1 MCARPRRGRARSVA
15 AALRSVRVGRREP
28 ASEPRDRPD
37 EVLSTGKGAP
47 VDLFK
52 SHKQDAHAD
61 SRVYAA
67 FTYRMQNE
75 EKWAVNAAGLLGA
88 VCGF

>member
-1 MCARPRRGRARSVA
+1 MPEAWPLRFARSELADVSQH
-15 AALRSVRVGRREP
+15 RSREIVP
-28 ASEPRDRPD
+28 TKYSRYAISY
-37 EVLSTGKGAP
+37 GQGAP
-47 VDLFK
+47 VDLFN